1 MILMIHTDNIALDA
15 LLKWANVV
23 ASGGEAKYIISQEMV
38 SVNGVLATQ
47 RKKKLIAGD
56 QVSVE
61 GLEEIIELAQGKK
74 ES

>member
-1 MILMIHTDNIALDA
+1 MILMIHTENIALDA

-56 QVSVE
+56 RVSVE
-61 GLEEIIELAQGKK
+61 GLEEIIELAQENK
-74 ES
+74 